1 MEFVDTHA
9 HLYGN
14 RFKSDLDD
22 MVQRTLDAGVTRI
35 YLPNIDS
42 DSIEPMLD
50 LEARYPGHCFPM
62 MGLHPCHVKENHQEE
77 LALVRS
83 WLDKRPF
90 CAVGE
95 IGIDWHWD
103 RNYDQEQEY
112 AFLMQ
117 TEWALE
123 LDLPIVIHCRKSM
136 HRVLEL
142 LQPLKQEKLR
152 GIFHCFGGTLEE
164 ARAAVGLGFLLGIG
178 GVLTYSSELAIVV
191 EQIELEH
198 IVLETDA
205 PYLAPVPYR
214 GKRNE
219 SSYIPLIAEQL
230 SNIKKTPLEG
240 VARVTTENALKIFGK
255 DFF

>member
-14 RFKSDLDD
+14 RFKSDQDA
-22 MVQRTLDAGVTRI
+22 MVHRTLDAGVTRI

-42 DSIEPMLD
+42 ESVDPMLD
-50 LEARYPGHCFPM
+50 LEARYPGHCFAM

-112 AFLMQ
+112 AFLLQ

-123 LDLPIVIHCRKSM
+123 LNLPIVIHCRNSM

-142 LQPLKQEKLR
+142 LQPLKQKKLR
-152 GIFHCFGGTLEE
+152 GIFHCFGGSLEE
-164 ARAAVGLGFLLGIG
+164 AQAAIDLGFLLGIG
-178 GVLTYSSELAIVV
+178 GVLTYSKDLAAV
-191 EQIELEH
+191 LEH
-198 IVLETDA
+198 IDLEHLVLETDA
-205 PYLAPVPYR
+205 PYLAPVPHR

-219 SSYIPLIAEQL
+219 SSYIPLIAKQL
-230 SNIKKTPLEG
+230 STVKKTPLEV
-240 VARVTTENALKIFGK
+240 VARVTTDNALKIFGK